1 MREKEKDR
9 ENESRGDY
17 LRNIYIKIIEMNNCL
32 FSIFLV
38 LFYFIIYNKEIEC
51 VMK

>member
-17 LRNIYIKIIEMNNCL
+17 SRNIHIKTTETNNCL
-32 FSIFLV
+32 SSIPLA
-38 LFYFIIYNKEIEC
+38 LFHLITYNKEIEC